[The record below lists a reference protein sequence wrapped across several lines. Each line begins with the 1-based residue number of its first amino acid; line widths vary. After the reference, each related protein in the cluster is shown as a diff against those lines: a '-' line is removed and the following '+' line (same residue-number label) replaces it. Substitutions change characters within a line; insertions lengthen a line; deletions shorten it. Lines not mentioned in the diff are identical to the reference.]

1 MNIKDKIHTIRGL
14 QVILDRD
21 LAELYH
27 VDLKRLNEQVKRN
40 INRFP
45 KRFMFQLTA
54 SEYDSLRSQIAT
66 LEKFEKNGSNL
77 KSQIATSKTKES
89 LRFQNGTLDKN
100 DILRCQNGTSKTRD
114 PLRSQIVTSKKGR
127 GMHRKYLPYV
137 FTEQGV
143 SMLSGVL
150 KSDIAVKVSIQIMD
164 AFVAMRKFISSN
176 AQMFQR
182 LDRVELK
189 QIEYDNK
196 FEQVFNAIEDK
207 GIKPSKGIFYDGQ
220 IFDAYKFVSNLIKDA
235 KSIVLIDN
243 YVDDSVLTLFSI
255 KKIDVVIYTRNITKK
270 LELDVKKFNSQYGN
284 VVLKEFTKSHDRFM
298 IIDNKEVYH
307 FGASLKDLGKKWF
320 AFSKFD
326 KEALKLLEE
335 LK

>member
-114 PLRSQIVTSKKGR
+114 PLRSQIVTSNT
-127 GMHRKYLPYV
+127 V
-137 FTEQGV
+137 FCD
-143 SMLSGVL
+143 L
-150 KSDIAVKVSIQIMD
+150 KFPVKP
-164 AFVAMRKFISSN
+164 
-176 AQMFQR
+176 
-182 LDRVELK
+182 
-189 QIEYDNK
+189 
-196 FEQVFNAIEDK
+196 FNF
-207 GIKPSKGIFYDGQ
+207 SH
-220 IFDAYKFVSNLIKDA
+220 
-235 KSIVLIDN
+235 
-243 YVDDSVLTLFSI
+243 LTS
-255 KKIDVVIYTRNITKK
+255 
-270 LELDVKKFNSQYGN
+270 
-284 VVLKEFTKSHDRFM
+284 
-298 IIDNKEVYH
+298 
-307 FGASLKDLGKKWF
+307 
-320 AFSKFD
+320 
-326 KEALKLLEE
+326 
-335 LK
+335 